1 MTVFAEEESSTWD
14 GNIATAFDGGDGTA
28 DNPYQIATGAQLA
41 YLAKFVNSDIKND
54 CAGEYFVLT
63 ADIDLNGQQWEAIGK
78 GGRNSADF
86 SGTFDGQYHKIINLY
101 HQLYRR

>member
-1 MTVFAEEESSTWD
+1 MEILQLPLMVETERQT
-14 GNIATAFDGGDGTA
+14 
-28 DNPYQIATGAQLA
+28 NPYQIATGAQLA

-86 SGTFDGQYHKIINLY
+86 SGYI
-101 HQLYRR
+101 

>member
-1 MTVFAEEESSTWD
+1 MKKIISLALVLALCLSLLPVTVFAEEESSTWD

-54 CAGEYFVLT
+54 CAGEYFT
-63 ADIDLNGQQWEAIGK
+63 DC
-78 GGRNSADF
+78 
-86 SGTFDGQYHKIINLY
+86 
-101 HQLYRR
+101 